1 MNQGKGYVIFLPA
14 AIAFCMASLGAF
26 GQSDLFEPIREVI
39 KAGSSKEMS
48 RHLNQNLDI
57 NIEGSVKTYSK
68 AQAEFVFRDF
78 FKKYPPTSFNIV
90 HTGASKGG
98 LQFAIGRYI
107 SGSHNFSV
115 LMRVKKVNA
124 DYLIHE
130 ISFVKE

>member
-1 MNQGKGYVIFLPA
+1 MKQGRAHANFLPV
-14 AIAFCMASLGAF
+14 AIALCLAAVSAF
-26 GQSDLFEPIREVI
+26 GQSDLFGPIGEVI

-48 RHLNQNLDI
+48 QHLNQNLDI

-78 FKKYPPTSFNIV
+78 FKKYPPTEFNIV

-107 SGSHNFSV
+107 SGTHHFSV

-124 DYLIHE
+124 NYLVHE

>member
-1 MNQGKGYVIFLPA
+1 MKPGEVHVIFLPVA
-14 AIAFCMASLGAF
+14 MAFCLASLGVY
-26 GQSDLFEPIREVI
+26 GQNDLFEPIREVI
-39 KAGSSKEMS
+39 KAGNSKEMS

-57 NIEGSVKTYSK
+57 NIDGGVKTYSK

-98 LQFAIGRYI
+98 LQFAIGRYV
-107 SGSHNFSV
+107 SGPHNFSV
-115 LMRVKKVNA
+115 LMRIKKVNT